1 MNKLENKL
9 IDLGYINY
17 GLTSVGY
24 RYIKNNSIVL
34 YYNKKIHKIIGYNII
49 NTTAKKIIEILNDDL
64 YELRKEKQTI
74 W

>member
-1 MNKLENKL
+1 MTRLENKL

-17 GLTSVGY
+17 GLTSFGY

-34 YYNKKIHKIIGYNII
+34 YYNKKIHKIIGYNIV
-49 NTTAKKIIEILNDDL
+49 NTTTKKIIEILNDDL
-64 YELRKEKQTI
+64 DELRKEKQTI